1 MQASKGFTLIELM
14 IVVAIIGILA
24 AIAYPSYQEYTAK
37 SRRAAAKS
45 CLLEIGQAL
54 ERRYAAASSY
64 AGALPAPGCVAEQNG
79 FYGFTP
85 TGITTA
91 QSYTIKAAPGSK
103 QHDTKCGTLTLD
115 NTGAKG
121 VETLGTVATCW

>member
-14 IVVAIIGILA
+14 ITVAIIGILA
-24 AIAYPSYQEYTAK
+24 AIAYPSYQEHVVK
-37 SRRAAAKS
+37 SHRAAAKS

-54 ERRYAAASSY
+54 ERRYAASTSY
-64 AGALPAPGCVAEQNG
+64 AGALPNLGCIGEQSG
-79 FYGFTP
+79 FYSFTP
-85 TGITTA
+85 ANITTA
-91 QSYTIKAAPGSK
+91 QSYTIKAVPGSK

-121 VETLGTVATCW
+121 METLGTVAACW